1 MEALTIYRELVAV
14 YARMAALAADADWDA
29 LAAAELQAAPLLA
42 RLRQGALPAPEAL
55 EPRLEMARLI
65 RAVLEHDAAIRRH
78 VEPWMAQARKHFAD
92 TARLRRVQASYG
104 AGL

>member
-1 MEALTIYRELVAV
+1 MQALAIYRELASL
-14 YARMAALAADADWDA
+14 YTRMAALAAGADWDG
-29 LAAAELQAAPLLA
+29 LAAMELQAAPLLA
-42 RLRQGALPAPEAL
+42 QLRSGSAAAPEAL
-55 EPRLEMARLI
+55 AARLEMAQLI
-65 RAVLEHDAAIRRH
+65 RTVLEHDAAIRRH